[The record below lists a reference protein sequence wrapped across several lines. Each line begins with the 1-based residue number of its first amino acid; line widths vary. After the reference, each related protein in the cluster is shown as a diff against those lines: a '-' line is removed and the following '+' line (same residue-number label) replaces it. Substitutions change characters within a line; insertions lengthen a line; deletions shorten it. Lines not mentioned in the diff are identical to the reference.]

1 MHFRL
6 VFERALV
13 ENFILTFAGVK
24 TIFVALVVVELVH
37 HRTFS
42 VVSTH
47 SLILHRDL
55 VDLALPDKLVVLTIS
70 DLAFFSSFKLF
81 PGFHFDHGCVSVF
94 VLLFELKLFEFFG

>member
-1 MHFRL
+1 VHFRL

-42 VVSTH
+42 VISTH

-70 DLAFFSSFKLF
+70 DLAFFSSFKLL